1 MFRVYNAREN
11 PKYKN
16 GDMTEKEVFEQW
28 LNNFEPYDEKDGKV
42 SDYLVMSR
50 TPSKAQATYESPTG
64 VSVLVSLLHLAPRV
78 EAKKIV
84 SRLRFSL
91 SQSPF
96 FMRDLKQNFCP
107 KVFAMPSMR
116 GFQALCN
123 YFSHYSGT
131 DTQAS

>member
-16 GDMTEKEVFEQW
+16 GDMTEKEVFEEW

-78 EAKKIV
+78 EAKKILQV
-84 SRLRFSL
+84 KIFIKPVTIFHERPETKCFHP
-91 SQSPF
+91 QSFVRP
-96 FMRDLKQNFCP
+96 
-107 KVFAMPSMR
+107 
-116 GFQALCN
+116 
-123 YFSHYSGT
+123 
-131 DTQAS
+131 